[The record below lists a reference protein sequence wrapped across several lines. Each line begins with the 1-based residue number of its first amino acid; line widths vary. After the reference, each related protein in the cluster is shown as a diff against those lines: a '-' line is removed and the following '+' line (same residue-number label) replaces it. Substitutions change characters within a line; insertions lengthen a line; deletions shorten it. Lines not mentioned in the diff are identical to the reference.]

1 MGNLGGGE
9 VLVILF
15 IALIVLGPN
24 KLPEAARQ
32 VGRAVNEVRRISGGF
47 QREMREAMN
56 EPIKAA
62 EEAKSQ
68 IMDPFG
74 QASSSASR
82 GATGIPKTGS
92 ADIDPP
98 LPTATPKPDAD
109 ANADADE
116 PAEATDRAAATA
128 EPPATDPSDD

>member
-15 IALIVLGPN
+15 VALIVLGPN

-56 EPIKAA
+56 EPMRAA
-62 EEAKSQ
+62 EEAKNQ
-68 IMDPFG
+68 IIDPFG

-82 GATGIPKTGS
+82 GATGIPKTG
-92 ADIDPP
+92 AEDTDPP
-98 LPTATPKPDAD
+98 LPSATPTDATSAGGDRSSAAEDPGSD
-109 ANADADE
+109 ATAPTDE
-116 PAEATDRAAATA
+116 P
-128 EPPATDPSDD
+128 S